1 MIGWED
7 SFVHELYHLLD
18 AIKNDTDIAPH
29 GATLEDGYRCA
40 EVCDAIARSSESGER
55 QAISYRSL

>member
-7 SFVHELYHLLD
+7 SFVHELAHLLEAVAQD
-18 AIKNDTDIAPH
+18 KSIGPH

-40 EVCDAIARSSESGER
+40 EIVDAIASSSATGKR
-55 QAISYRSL
+55 VSVTYRTV